1 MNFGEYLRSLLFEK
15 GINLTTLAKNTG
27 IKSKNELYRLFENKY
42 SYNKTL
48 ELTERIFGEADFSAA
63 QKKKLY
69 ALMEECKIT
78 PSARNAS
85 VILGELYKKQKVP
98 QDRRFEKVC
107 RYIEKNA
114 KKKMLMFF
122 GKLTDKESGMLSGT
136 LSRCESGVSAKH
148 IISFNTSD
156 EGVAESLFAFIT
168 LFKCERYCA
177 FEASKPFDYTAL
189 FIVENGN
196 EAELAVY
203 DGAEFVK
210 SRVSIEM
217 AEFIVNKLNMNCK
230 KPLKTVRGKVA
241 DYVDIMKSAAE
252 IDVNNMYSF
261 FGMQCFGD
269 VPFDIMY
276 GLFEEAEFFG
286 FPREH
291 PYVVGAVEAM
301 KKRSEQRQN
310 SKLVKRYFLSEKL
323 VEEFLESGK
332 VPDFMP
338 ELRPLEK
345 CERVKMLERFL
356 KYDGGVK
363 FWGRFFRNEY
373 TTIDVETVYIE
384 NMGIYVSNS
393 PRGYDKHH
401 AQAIITHPK
410 AVRVF
415 KSFAE
420 RFWESGTVPDEES
433 RARLEA
439 MCERFCRD

>member
-1 MNFGEYLRSLLFEK
+1 
-15 GINLTTLAKNTG
+15 
-27 IKSKNELYRLFENKY
+27 
-42 SYNKTL
+42 
-48 ELTERIFGEADFSAA
+48 
-63 QKKKLY
+63 
-69 ALMEECKIT
+69 
-78 PSARNAS
+78 
-85 VILGELYKKQKVP
+85 
-98 QDRRFEKVC
+98 
-107 RYIEKNA
+107 
-114 KKKMLMFF
+114 
-122 GKLTDKESGMLSGT
+122 
-136 LSRCESGVSAKH
+136 
-148 IISFNTSD
+148 
-156 EGVAESLFAFIT
+156 
-168 LFKCERYCA
+168 
-177 FEASKPFDYTAL
+177 
-189 FIVENGN
+189 
-196 EAELAVY
+196 
-203 DGAEFVK
+203 
-210 SRVSIEM
+210 
-217 AEFIVNKLNMNCK
+217 
-230 KPLKTVRGKVA
+230 
-241 DYVDIMKSAAE
+241 
-252 IDVNNMYSF
+252 
-261 FGMQCFGD
+261 
-269 VPFDIMY
+269 
-276 GLFEEAEFFG
+276 
-286 FPREH
+286 
-291 PYVVGAVEAM
+291 M

-310 SKLVKRYFLSEKL
+310 SKSVKRYFLSEKL